1 MTKQKVIIIGPAFP
15 FRGGIANFNNALAK
29 AYHDRGDDVTLY
41 SFKLQYPS
49 FLFPGTTQY
58 EEGEAPK
65 GLKIKTLINSV
76 NPFNWISVASKINKE
91 SPDVVIIRYWLP
103 FMAPCLGTIARYLN
117 KNIKILAITDNVIP
131 HEKRIWDT
139 LLTRYFIKSCDSFLS
154 LSASVLD
161 DLLKFTDTKFKKFI
175 PHPIYDI
182 FGEKIDKQSAI
193 KNLGLNPSDKHL
205 LFFGFIRKYKG
216 LDLLLKAIADER
228 LKKMGVKLIIAGEFY
243 DDKKEYLDLISD
255 LAIAENIIMKSNFI
269 PSDEVKNYF
278 CAADMI
284 TQTYRTATQ
293 SGVTQIAYSFDR
305 PMLVTDVGGLSEI
318 VPHNKVGYVT
328 SQNPKK
334 IADAIVDF
342 YQQHKEE
349 AFVLNI
355 QQEKKIFSWASFIN
369 GIDEL
374 INCVKK

>member
-1 MTKQKVIIIGPAFP
+1 M
-15 FRGGIANFNNALAK
+15 
-29 AYHDRGDDVTLY
+29 
-41 SFKLQYPS
+41 
-49 FLFPGTTQY
+49 
-58 EEGEAPK
+58 
-65 GLKIKTLINSV
+65 
-76 NPFNWISVASKINKE
+76 
-91 SPDVVIIRYWLP
+91 
-103 FMAPCLGTIARYLN
+103 
-117 KNIKILAITDNVIP
+117 
-131 HEKRIWDT
+131 
-139 LLTRYFIKSCDSFLS
+139 
-154 LSASVLD
+154 
-161 DLLKFTDTKFKKFI
+161 
-175 PHPIYDI
+175 
-182 FGEKIDKQSAI
+182 
-193 KNLGLNPSDKHL
+193 
-205 LFFGFIRKYKG
+205 
-216 LDLLLKAIADER
+216 LKAIADER

-284 TQTYRTATQ
+284 TQSYRTATQ

-355 QQEKKIFSWASFIN
+355 QQEKKRFSWASFIN